1 MVKGKFIENYG
12 EHLRTMMLKH
22 HMWEAVYVQT
32 CSNAPMWD
40 DCTTWPNGEL
50 VECYMESPKAL
61 NQIHIQQSK
70 SISKG
75 AKLGTKATRGTLFR
89 MNHHLLNHPTHLPNF
104 SVETTRS
111 FATLAPSL
119 ELLCNSPQLPN
130 QRPVAFRATSA
141 WRSHVSNAPTSEGRD
156 MASGN
161 VMDMKWFTN
170 SIWKTHILYMTHES
184 HDKIPRQ
191 HMLTNIQVI
200 Q

>member
-1 MVKGKFIENYG
+1 MF
-12 EHLRTMMLKH
+12 KH
-22 HMWEAVYVQT
+22 VQT
-32 CSNAPMWD
+32 HPCEMIAQHDQMVSWLSA
-40 DCTTWPNGEL
+40 TWRA
-50 VECYMESPKAL
+50 PKAL

-75 AKLGTKATRGTLFR
+75 AKLGTKATRGTPFR

-161 VMDMKWFTN
+161 VMASWWT
-170 SIWKTHILYMTHES
+170 
-184 HDKIPRQ
+184 
-191 HMLTNIQVI
+191 
-200 Q
+200 